1 MAVSYCVLFGLTLS
15 AVWVGINSLLSR
27 TISTPEIIG
36 LCLVSSLFA
45 CLIARRERIAIRKAN
60 NEIASYEALSPDST
74 THRFMFPDSGYTLTH
89 TNRMVVWLHIDLTI
103 RYATPTFGELL
114 SRENQSLSGSCILDL
129 VHPEDAKPLGD
140 ALRNALKD
148 GEVHDIVTRIVT
160 PLGEGHYQLDVMVGC
175 DDAGKAVDIRCHFLD
190 ITPRIRKELELCQ
203 ITNELRQSNARLSQ
217 QNQEMDR
224 LKESYRDL
232 YHNAPVMYFSLDI
245 EGKIVAIND
254 GFLRMMGYKRE
265 DLMNKPYELLL
276 TEEGKAALMI
286 DPTMMQRAENVETQW
301 LRADGRTID
310 VWIGTTTIRDASGV
324 FLRSRS
330 IARDVTEENRL
341 ANDLH
346 TKADE
351 LMHANQALRRI
362 NQELEEFSYV
372 VSHDLKEPLRTLEAF
387 SNFLAAD
394 YRPLL
399 QGDGQMYIDH
409 LVQASLRLGRLIDD
423 LLALSRN
430 GRVIDSP
437 RLFDWYAVIETV
449 QLDLQD
455 LISRKGAVVRIE
467 GEMAPCM
474 GDPERITQL
483 LQNLVSNALRYN
495 LGSAPE
501 VVIGSIR
508 KNATETTIFVRDNG
522 IGIDPQH
529 HQQIFRM
536 FRRLHRREEIEGT
549 GAGLAICKRIVEA
562 HGGRIWVE
570 SQLGRGS
577 TFFFTLRTDLHATKK
592 SQMEFKTDA
601 MAFAR

>member
-1 MAVSYCVLFGLTLS
+1 
-15 AVWVGINSLLSR
+15 
-27 TISTPEIIG
+27 
-36 LCLVSSLFA
+36 
-45 CLIARRERIAIRKAN
+45 
-60 NEIASYEALSPDST
+60 
-74 THRFMFPDSGYTLTH
+74 
-89 TNRMVVWLHIDLTI
+89 
-103 RYATPTFGELL
+103 
-114 SRENQSLSGSCILDL
+114 
-129 VHPEDAKPLGD
+129 
-140 ALRNALKD
+140 
-148 GEVHDIVTRIVT
+148 
-160 PLGEGHYQLDVMVGC
+160 
-175 DDAGKAVDIRCHFLD
+175 
-190 ITPRIRKELELCQ
+190 
-203 ITNELRQSNARLSQ
+203 
-217 QNQEMDR
+217 
-224 LKESYRDL
+224 
-232 YHNAPVMYFSLDI
+232 
-245 EGKIVAIND
+245 
-254 GFLRMMGYKRE
+254 
-265 DLMNKPYELLL
+265 
-276 TEEGKAALMI
+276 
-286 DPTMMQRAENVETQW
+286 
-301 LRADGRTID
+301 
-310 VWIGTTTIRDASGV
+310 
-324 FLRSRS
+324 
-330 IARDVTEENRL
+330 
-341 ANDLH
+341 
-346 TKADE
+346 
-351 LMHANQALRRI
+351 
-362 NQELEEFSYV
+362 
-372 VSHDLKEPLRTLEAF
+372 
-387 SNFLAAD
+387 
-394 YRPLL
+394 
-399 QGDGQMYIDH
+399 
-409 LVQASLRLGRLIDD
+409 
-423 LLALSRN
+423 
-430 GRVIDSP
+430 